1 MEKQLRLLRIIYIA
15 TMGGPGF
22 FLFYAFMYSTKDNP
36 VSVLNTIAIAICV
49 LLVPL
54 SYYIQSIRSKRIKQ
68 DDTLISKYTVYHTTK
83 IMQWSF
89 LEAASFINGIAY
101 FLSGS
106 MINAVLAAAMIG
118 FIFLMPPRFIEFK
131 ERFHVG
137 DSDLLEMD
145 SS

>member
-1 MEKQLRLLRIIYIA
+1 MGKQFRLLRIIYIA

-22 FLFYAFMYSTKDNP
+22 LLIYAFLYGPKDSP
-36 VSVLNTIAIAICV
+36 VSLLNTIAIATCV

-54 SYYIQSIRSKRIKQ
+54 SYYIQVIMSKRMKQ
-68 DDTLISKYTVYHTTK
+68 DDTLIRKYTVYQTTK

-89 LEAASFINGIAY
+89 LEAASFINGVAY
-101 FLSGS
+101 IISGS
-106 MINAVLAAAMIG
+106 MINAALAAAMIG
-118 FIFLMPPRFIEFK
+118 FIFLMPPRLIEFK